1 MPKRARAEPVET
13 YDSDGGFVSDDDDG
27 AVRKSKKSKT
37 TKATKATTTAK
48 PTSSSSAISP
58 SWDLSTGRTP
68 RKIELSD
75 FKGQTL
81 INIREFYEKDGNVL
95 PGKKGIS
102 LTVDQYKNFL
112 KSIPQINANLNKKGI
127 DVGPGEEEVE
137 EDEEEEEESDD
148 NDEEE
153 EESDDNDEEEEEA
166 VETDSE
172 ADKKSKGKNKKVKP
186 VAQKVKNKKDKKENI
201 EATSD
206 EEE

>member
-1 MPKRARAEPVET
+1 MPKRARAEPAET
-13 YDSDGGFVSDDDDG
+13 YDSDGGFVSDDDG
-27 AVRKSKKSKT
+27 AVRKKSKT

-48 PTSSSSAISP
+48 PTSSAISP

-112 KSIPQINANLNKKGI
+112 KSIPQINANLKEKGI
-127 DVGPGEEEVE
+127 DVGPDEEEAE
-137 EDEEEEEESDD
+137 EDEDEEELDD
-148 NDEEE
+148 DV
-153 EESDDNDEEEEEA
+153 EEEEEA

-186 VAQKVKNKKDKKENI
+186 AAQKGKKGKKENI

>member
-13 YDSDGGFVSDDDDG
+13 YDSDGGFVSDDDG

-112 KSIPQINANLNKKGI
+112 KFIPQINANLKKKGI

-137 EDEEEEEESDD
+137 EDEEEEEE
-148 NDEEE
+148 EE

-172 ADKKSKGKNKKVKP
+172 VDKKSKGKNKKVKP
-186 VAQKVKNKKDKKENI
+186 AAQKVKNKKGKKENI

>member
-1 MPKRARAEPVET
+1 MPKRARAEPAET
-13 YDSDGGFVSDDDDG
+13 YDSDGGFVSDDDG

-37 TKATKATTTAK
+37 TKATKATTAAK

-112 KSIPQINANLNKKGI
+112 KSIPQINANLKKKGI
-127 DVGPGEEEVE
+127 DVSPDEEEAE
-137 EDEEEEEESDD
+137 EDEEEVELD
-148 NDEEE
+148 DEEE
-153 EESDDNDEEEEEA
+153 DEEEEA

-172 ADKKSKGKNKKVKP
+172 ADKKSKCKNKKVKP
-186 VAQKVKNKKDKKENI
+186 EAQKGKKGKKENI

>member
-1 MPKRARAEPVET
+1 MPKRARAEPAET
-13 YDSDGGFVSDDDDG
+13 YDSDGGFVSDDDG

-37 TKATKATTTAK
+37 TKATTTAK

-112 KSIPQINANLNKKGI
+112 KSIPQINANLKKKGI
-127 DVGPGEEEVE
+127 DVSPDEEEAE
-137 EDEEEEEESDD
+137 EDEEEVELIEEE
-148 NDEEE
+148 
-153 EESDDNDEEEEEA
+153 EEEEEA

-172 ADKKSKGKNKKVKP
+172 ADKKSKGKNKKVKLA
-186 VAQKVKNKKDKKENI
+186 AQKVKKGKKENI

>member
-13 YDSDGGFVSDDDDG
+13 YDSDGGFVSDDDG

-37 TKATKATTTAK
+37 TKASKATTTAK

-112 KSIPQINANLNKKGI
+112 KSIPQINANLKKKGI
-127 DVGPGEEEVE
+127 DVGPGEEEVG
-137 EDEEEEEESDD
+137 EDKE
-148 NDEEE
+148 EEE

-186 VAQKVKNKKDKKENI
+186 AAQKGKNKKGKKENI

>member
-13 YDSDGGFVSDDDDG
+13 YDSDGGFVSDDDG

-48 PTSSSSAISP
+48 PTSSASAISP

-112 KSIPQINANLNKKGI
+112 KSIPQINANLKKKGI

-137 EDEEEEEESDD
+137 EDEEEEE
-148 NDEEE
+148 
-153 EESDDNDEEEEEA
+153 SDDNDEEEEEA
-166 VETDSE
+166 LETDSE

-186 VAQKVKNKKDKKENI
+186 AAQKVKNKKGKKENI

>member
-1 MPKRARAEPVET
+1 MPKRARAEPAET
-13 YDSDGGFVSDDDDG
+13 YDSDGGFVSDDDG

-37 TKATKATTTAK
+37 TRATKATTAAK

-112 KSIPQINANLNKKGI
+112 KSIPQINANLKKKGI
-127 DVGPGEEEVE
+127 DVGPGEAEVE
-137 EDEEEEEESDD
+137 EDEEEESDA
-148 NDEEE
+148 
-153 EESDDNDEEEEEA
+153 NDEEEEEA

-172 ADKKSKGKNKKVKP
+172 ADKKSKSKNKKVKP
-186 VAQKVKNKKDKKENI
+186 AAQKAKNKKGKKENI

>member
-1 MPKRARAEPVET
+1 MPKRSRAEPVET
-13 YDSDGGFVSDDDDG
+13 YDSDGGFVSDDST
-27 AVRKSKKSKT
+27 VRKSKKSKP
-37 TKATKATTTAK
+37 TKATTTTK
-48 PTSSSSAISP
+48 PTSSSSSTTP

-81 INIREFYEKDGNVL
+81 INIREFYEKDGNLL

-102 LTVDQYKNFL
+102 LTIDQYKNL
-112 KSIPQINANLNKKGI
+112 LQSIPQINANLKKKGI
-127 DVGPGEEEVE
+127 DITP
-137 EDEEEEEESDD
+137 EEEEEEVGENEDLDD
-148 NDEEE
+148 EDE
-153 EESDDNDEEEEEA
+153 EEEEEA

-172 ADKKSKGKNKKVKP
+172 ADKKSKKKNKRIKTA
-186 VAQKVKNKKDKKENI
+186 AQKSKKSKKENI

>member
-1 MPKRARAEPVET
+1 MPKRARAEPAET
-13 YDSDGGFVSDDDDG
+13 YDSDGGFVSDDDG

-112 KSIPQINANLNKKGI
+112 KSIPQINANLKKKSI
-127 DVGPGEEEVE
+127 DVGPDEEEAE
-137 EDEEEEEESDD
+137 EDEEEKDLDDDDDEEEEEE
-148 NDEEE
+148 
-153 EESDDNDEEEEEA
+153 EEEEA
-166 VETDSE
+166 METDSE

-186 VAQKVKNKKDKKENI
+186 AAQKGKKGKKENI

>member
-1 MPKRARAEPVET
+1 MPKRARAEPAET
-13 YDSDGGFVSDDDDG
+13 YDSDGGFVSDDDG

-48 PTSSSSAISP
+48 PTSSSSATSP

-112 KSIPQINANLNKKGI
+112 KSIPQINANLKKKGI
-127 DVGPGEEEVE
+127 DVGPEEEETEEGE
-137 EDEEEEEESDD
+137 EDEEEEELVDD
-148 NDEEE
+148 DEEE
-153 EESDDNDEEEEEA
+153 KEA

-172 ADKKSKGKNKKVKP
+172 ADKKSKSKNKKVKP
-186 VAQKVKNKKDKKENI
+186 TAQKGKKGKKGKKQNI

>member
-37 TKATKATTTAK
+37 TKATKATTMAK

-68 RKIELSD
+68 RKIEFSD

-112 KSIPQINANLNKKGI
+112 KSIPQINANLKKKGI
-127 DVGPGEEEVE
+127 DVGPGEEEVV
-137 EDEEEEEESDD
+137 EDE
-148 NDEEE
+148 EEE

-186 VAQKVKNKKDKKENI
+186 VAQKVKNKKGKKENI